1 MDCPESFYCRD
12 ARLHGRRNPFV
23 AQEGLP
29 WLALILALAVILFR
43 YYDKWSL
50 VIPGVL
56 FVLLYM
62 LFRDPLRS
70 VPSVA
75 LGVFS
80 PVDGEVLE
88 AGPVKVGETG
98 EPALRI
104 LISVDSFGT
113 YTARAPVEGSIKDL
127 GKNALWLQTDEGESV
142 VLKFSG
148 YRLGLAPRSFAK
160 FGERLG
166 QGQRCAYLR
175 LTRFAEVQLPSDGK
189 ILVDVG
195 QIVVAGTDVIGN
207 VRGSR

>member
-1 MDCPESFYCRD
+1 
-12 ARLHGRRNPFV
+12 LHGRRNPFV

-29 WLALILALAVILFR
+29 LLALVLVVAFLIIR
-43 YYDKWSL
+43 YYNPWFAVL
-50 VIPGVL
+50 PAAL

-62 LFRDPLRS
+62 VFRDPLRS

-80 PVDGEVLE
+80 PVDGEVVEVGSIESGE
-88 AGPVKVGETG
+88 AGKK
-98 EPALRI
+98 ALRI
-104 LISVDSFGT
+104 VINVDSLGT

-127 GKNALWLQTDEGESV
+127 GKKALWLQTDEGDDV

-148 YRLGLAPRSFAK
+148 YRFGLAPRSFAK

-166 QGQRCAYLR
+166 QGQRFAYLR
-175 LTRFAEVQLPSDGK
+175 LTRTAELQIPVDGK
-189 ILVDVG
+189 VLVEVG
-195 QIVVAGTDVIGN
+195 QKVVAGTDVIGN